1 MTTPDKL
8 NELHQAE
15 LPARDLLVK
24 LGYKYVPREEL
35 AAERNDEREVLIKG
49 RLREALLRLNPWM
62 TEQQAERVIY
72 NLESVSSVGMARNQI
87 IHEYLTYGM
96 PLEVDDSGGRRTR
109 VVSFLDFDYTERFQ
123 LAEDGMLPLLR
134 SVLAEALDRPA
145 SEGPLF

>member
-62 TEQQAERVIY
+62 TE
-72 NLESVSSVGMARNQI
+72 
-87 IHEYLTYGM
+87 
-96 PLEVDDSGGRRTR
+96 
-109 VVSFLDFDYTERFQ
+109 
-123 LAEDGMLPLLR
+123 
-134 SVLAEALDRPA
+134 
-145 SEGPLF
+145 